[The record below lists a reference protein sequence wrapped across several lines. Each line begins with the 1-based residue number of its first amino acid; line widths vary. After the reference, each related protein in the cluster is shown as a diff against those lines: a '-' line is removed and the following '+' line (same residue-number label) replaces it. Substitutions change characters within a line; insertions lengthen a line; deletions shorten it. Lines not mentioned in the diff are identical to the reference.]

1 MVGETGAGS
10 LAARAVAPTGGPTGR
25 AAADSDEQ
33 RRRHRVAEEPT
44 PRRKREPA
52 ATPLRKPEPPQP
64 RKPAPLQPPELGRI
78 ERVLEAR
85 QRDRLVETEPQ
96 HHALQL
102 ARGNG
107 QLL

>member
-52 ATPLRKPEPPQP
+52 ATPLRKPEP
-64 RKPAPLQPPELGRI
+64 LQPPELGRI

-85 QRDRLVETEPQ
+85 QRDRLVETESQ

-107 QLL
+107 QL